1 MYSCVQRRVGMETIL
16 FITQLASCITAVIAV
31 LTLLIKPIREKIL
44 KTDKESE
51 GEKCLLRSEMLKI
64 YYKHVDEQTIRQYE
78 LENFIKLYEAYRSL
92 GGNSFI
98 IDVYNEILTWKV
110 IS

>member
-1 MYSCVQRRVGMETIL
+1 
-16 FITQLASCITAVIAV
+16 
-31 LTLLIKPIREKIL
+31 
-44 KTDKESE
+44 
-51 GEKCLLRSEMLKI
+51 MLKI